1 MFIFF
6 SAFMT
11 LSILSA
17 VLPAVVTRFLR
28 LRSWKALLA
37 VINNRSSHGLDREF
51 QGYLVASFTCLAK

>member
-1 MFIFF
+1 
-6 SAFMT
+6 